1 MSSPSRIHASLRA
14 GLIAMAFGVWIMACG
29 SISVIGADGATG
41 SGGTSGDGTGGG
53 HGGLG
58 GGNSGTGGVVGGV
71 GGRPGTG
78 GFVGGAG
85 GFTGGGL
92 GGTTGSGV
100 GGSSGGTTCSDIQ
113 KAFVVAM
120 VEARTCVVG
129 ASGNCLKTTLDRL
142 DCGCPTYVNQTDRLD
157 SVRVSWNQG
166 GCSTGVCT
174 ATLCVGYRSGVC
186 TASTSGGGPAASCQD
201 SLAPPLPTP

>member
-1 MSSPSRIHASLRA
+1 MSLRA
-14 GLIAMAFGVWIMACG
+14 ALISMAFGVWIMACG
-29 SISVIGADGATG
+29 SISVIGSDGGTG

-58 GGNSGTGGVVGGV
+58 GGKSGTGG
-71 GGRPGTG
+71 
-78 GFVGGAG
+78 
-85 GFTGGGL
+85 
-92 GGTTGSGV
+92 GV
-100 GGSSGGTTCSDIQ
+100 GGSSGGTSCSDIQ

-120 VEARTCVVG
+120 VEAKTCVVG

-157 SVRVSWNQG
+157 SIRLSWNQN

-174 ATLCVGYRSGVC
+174 ASLCVGYRSGVC

-201 SLAPPLPTP
+201 SLAAPLPTP